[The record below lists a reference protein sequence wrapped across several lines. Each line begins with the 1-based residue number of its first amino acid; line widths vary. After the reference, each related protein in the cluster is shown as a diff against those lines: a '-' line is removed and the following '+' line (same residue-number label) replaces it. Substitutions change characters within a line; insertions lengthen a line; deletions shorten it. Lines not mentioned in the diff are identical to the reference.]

1 MAELQR
7 RYDAQSKELGSVR
20 SSLQTNKS
28 LFEEKD
34 PTITTLTA
42 EVDQWKLADA
52 PKAKQFAAEHHDKE
66 KFQRDLAAFSS
77 QTADLQKRYDAQ
89 SKDIVAIRGEL
100 QTKTSL
106 LEEKEH
112 TITSLTTGVAQA
124 RREDSAKAEQIAFF

>member
-1 MAELQR
+1 MSR
-7 RYDAQSKELGSVR
+7 RESRSLLHPETPRSFRQTSLPPPLRWRNSRGATTRKELGSVR

-89 SKDIVAIRGEL
+89 SKDIVA
-100 QTKTSL
+100 
-106 LEEKEH
+106 
-112 TITSLTTGVAQA
+112 A
-124 RREDSAKAEQIAFF
+124 